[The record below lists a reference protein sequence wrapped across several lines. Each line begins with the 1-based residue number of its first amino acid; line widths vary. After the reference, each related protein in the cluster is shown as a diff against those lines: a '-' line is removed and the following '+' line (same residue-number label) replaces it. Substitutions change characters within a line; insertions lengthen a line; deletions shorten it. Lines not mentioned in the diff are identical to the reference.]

1 MEQQGLAVQALTIS
15 ESTARRNYEDANRV
29 KDMLQLDKNY
39 LQQEMRATEKQ
50 LEDKTRVSEAYH
62 SQCLAFEVKVA
73 QLTDQL
79 LTLQLTARSGF
90 DERMDKEIQRLRDDN
105 TKEMDHLKT
114 VSKEIMD
121 RENRV
126 LREGKTSI
134 ENECNQLRL
143 RNDSLNQQLNQLQQE
158 LSNVNYEKN
167 NIISELRAEIK
178 MKSFELTRIGVSFEV
193 MLLLYYTF
201 LIIYCYIYL
210 F

>member
-15 ESTARRNYEDANRV
+15 ENNARKNFEDVNRV
-29 KDMLQLDKNY
+29 KEMLNLDKNY
-39 LQQEMRATEKQ
+39 LQQEMHAIEKQ
-50 LEDKTRVSEAYH
+50 LEDKTRLSETYH
-62 SQCLAFEVKVA
+62 SQCLALEVKVA

-105 TKEMDHLKT
+105 TKEMDNLKAI
-114 VSKEIMD
+114 SKDIMD

-126 LREGKTSI
+126 LRETKASI

-143 RNDSLNQQLNQLQQE
+143 RNDSLNQQLNQSQHE
-158 LSNVNYEKN
+158 LANVNYEKN

-193 MLLLYYTF
+193 
-201 LIIYCYIYL
+201 
-210 F
+210 